1 MNITALKELTGHRQE
16 YARQAN
22 AMLEKAGGKIW
33 TKEEKESFD
42 TITDKIELLDSQI
55 EAHKVNMENAAD
67 FVTEREVK
75 DEKKDSPYR
84 AIYKKF
90 LRDGIKGVSADE
102 WKIVNTMSTTT
113 GSEGGFTVQ
122 TEIAQSYIDALKSYA
137 GMRNVSSQITTSQ
150 GNPMNFPTTDGTAET
165 GEWVAENVAATAADV
180 SFGSASLNVFKA
192 SSKIVTIPFELLQDT
207 TIDIEG
213 LVRNRLTDRIGR
225 ISNTGFT
232 TGTGTAQ
239 PRGVV
244 TGASVGKTGTTG
256 QTLTVVYDD
265 LVDLIDSVDIA
276 YHEANFKFMF
286 SQAVRK
292 VIRKIKDTS
301 GRPIWTP
308 SYDAGIAGGLVDN
321 VLGYAVQINNDMPT
335 PAANAKSIA
344 FGDFSKYQIR
354 DAMQFTLFRFDDS
367 PFASKGQVGFL
378 AWARTG
384 GNLLDTAAVKLYQ
397 HSAT

>member
-1 MNITALKELTGHRQE
+1 MDITAMKELTGHRQE

-42 TITDKIELLDSQI
+42 SIADKIELLDSQI
-55 EAHKVNMENAAD
+55 QAHKVNMENAAD
-67 FVTEREVK
+67 VVIEREVK
-75 DEKKDSPYR
+75 DEKKDTPHR

-90 LRDGIKGVSADE
+90 LRDGFKAITPEE
-102 WKIVNTMSTTT
+102 WKIVNTTSTTT

-122 TEIAQSYIDALKSYA
+122 TEIASAYVDALKSYA
-137 GMRNVSSQITTSQ
+137 GMRNVASQITTAQ
-150 GNPMNFPTTDGTAET
+150 GNPMNFPTTDGTSET
-165 GEWVAENVAATAADV
+165 GEWVAENVAANSADPT
-180 SFGSASLNVFKA
+180 FGTVALNVFKA
-192 SSKIVTIPFELLQDT
+192 SSKIITIPIELLQDAN
-207 TIDIEG
+207 IDIEG
-213 LVRNRLTDRIGR
+213 LVRQRLTDRIGR
-225 ISNTGFT
+225 ISNVGFT
-232 TGTGTAQ
+232 TGTGAAQ
-239 PRGVV
+239 PRGLV
-244 TGASVGKTGTTG
+244 TAATVGKTGTTG
-256 QTLTVVYDD
+256 QTLTVIYDD

-286 SQAVRK
+286 SQSVRK

-308 SYDAGIAGGLVDN
+308 SYDAGIAGALVDN
-321 VLGYAVQINNDMPT
+321 VLGYAVQINNDMPV

>member
-1 MNITALKELTGHRQE
+1 MSITALKELTGTRQE
-16 YARQAN
+16 YARQVN

-42 TITDKIELLDSQI
+42 SISDKLELLDSQI
-55 EAHKVNMENAAD
+55 DAHRVNIENETY
-67 FVTEREVK
+67 VIEKEVK
-75 DEKKDSPYR
+75 DKNDGSPYR

-90 LRDGIKGVSADE
+90 LRDGIKGVTPEE

-122 TEIAQSYIDALKSYA
+122 TEVAQSYIDALKSYA
-137 GMRNVSSQITTSQ
+137 GMRMVASQITTGQ
-150 GNPMNFPTTDGTAET
+150 GNNINFPTTDGTAEV
-165 GEWVAENVAATAADV
+165 GEWVAENVAAASADVAFGTAAI
-180 SFGSASLNVFKA
+180 NVFKA
-192 SSKIVTIPFELLQDT
+192 SSKVVTVPFELLQDSNV
-207 TIDIEG
+207 DIEA
-213 LVRNRLTDRIGR
+213 LVRGRLVDRIGR
-225 ISNTGFT
+225 ISNIGFT
-232 TGTGTAQ
+232 NGTGTAQ

-244 TGASVGKTGTTG
+244 TAAGTGKVGTTG

-276 YHEANFKFMF
+276 YQEEALRFMF
-286 SQAVRK
+286 SQTMRK

-308 SYDAGIAGGLVDN
+308 SYDAGIVGGFSDS
-321 VLGYAVQINNDMPT
+321 VLGYQVQINNDMPA
-335 PAANAKSIA
+335 PAANAKSVA
-344 FGDFSKYQIR
+344 FGNFARYTIR
-354 DAMQFTLFRFDDS
+354 DSMQFTLFRFDDS